1 MDDCQQ
7 ISSFQFYKEY
17 HNNFFNKLCHL
28 IGIPLIILSF
38 MTFFKHITLT
48 KKVNMNNKLSTPIYH
63 FPLNRLI
70 MLGYVIYYTTYS
82 IYLGL
87 IMLFYFE
94 LLYFIRNYKDF
105 SYTTAL
111 YLFISSWLLQFLG
124 HFIEGKRPAL
134 VDSIGQ
140 AFLGAPL
147 FSLETILPQIK
158 NYI

>member
-1 MDDCQQ
+1 MEENMSAFEFYQQ
-7 ISSFQFYKEY
+7 Y

-28 IGIPLIILSF
+28 IGIPFIILSF
-38 MTFFKHITLT
+38 MTFFKHIVLT
-48 KKVNMNNKLSTPIYH
+48 KKENMVKKLSIPRYH

-94 LLYFIRNYKDF
+94 LLYFFRNYKDF

>member
-1 MDDCQQ
+1 MSEL
-7 ISSFQFYKEY
+7 SSFEFYKQY

-28 IGIPLIILSF
+28 IGIPFIILSF
-38 MTFFKHITLT
+38 MTFFKHIVLT
-48 KKVNMNNKLSTPIYH
+48 KKENMVKKLSIPRYH

-70 MLGYVIYYTTYS
+70 MLGYVTYYTTYS

-111 YLFISSWLLQFLG
+111 YLFIKAKVSLKSSSF
-124 HFIEGKRPAL
+124 
-134 VDSIGQ
+134 
-140 AFLGAPL
+140 L
-147 FSLETILPQIK
+147 FSFLNISLRKLLSSEFAF
-158 NYI
+158 